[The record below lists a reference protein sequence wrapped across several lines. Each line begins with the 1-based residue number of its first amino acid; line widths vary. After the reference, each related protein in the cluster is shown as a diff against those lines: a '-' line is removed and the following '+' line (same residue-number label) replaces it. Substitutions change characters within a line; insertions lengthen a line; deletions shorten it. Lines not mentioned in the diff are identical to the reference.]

1 MRAEASN
8 FDGIH
13 TYIELCL
20 QTESVQCA
28 ALTEGLPTPFGIPN
42 MSLCTISHPMCMFA
56 KFGMFTKVG
65 VGTHRRAAAVC
76 VCVCVFVCV
85 CVKV

>member
-28 ALTEGLPTPFGIPN
+28 ALTEGLPTPFGIPITFLSTCSSV
-42 MSLCTISHPMCMFA
+42 MLA
-56 KFGMFTKVG
+56 KLGMFTKLG
-65 VGTHRRAAAVC
+65 MGTHRRAAAAVLNPMCVC
-76 VCVCVFVCV
+76 VCVCV
-85 CVKV
+85 KV

>member
-20 QTESVQCA
+20 QTELVQCA
-28 ALTEGLPTPFGIPN
+28 ALTEELPTKFGIPITFLSTCSSVHACQIRN
-42 MSLCTISHPMCMFA
+42 VYQIGRGNPQNSSCSSPQPH
-56 KFGMFTKVG
+56 
-65 VGTHRRAAAVC
+65 VC
-76 VCVCVFVCV
+76 VCVCV